1 MYNTLIKSDAVS
13 EFKILN
19 PTDRVIVYIF
29 RSSYVIVFD
38 QIPDK
43 TGWRCSCVALRIH
56 KHTNGRGA
64 VTAMETDCNA
74 AYR

>member
-1 MYNTLIKSDAVS
+1 MS

-29 RSSYVIVFD
+29 RLSYIIVLD

-43 TGWRCSCVALRIH
+43 TWWSYAHINTRMDEAQ
-56 KHTNGRGA
+56 
-64 VTAMETDCNA
+64 
-74 AYR
+74 